1 MGATFDAV
9 ASQVWRRQQCK
20 MSNDFERCRVL
31 SFRVEEWTSSTFG
44 GQRLDLSSPTAM
56 RLTVEARTLV
66 WRNFFSCS
74 VDSAALL
81 ENVPGENDSIGI
93 MLSDFP
99 NSSSCAAKSRAVTG
113 PPKGNRCGFPWSAD
127 GCLAAHYISLAKR
140 RRAAFQS
147 SLVHGSSSCT
157 LPILRQFRRRTWPF
171 LTPRYEG
178 AMFELSIFWRQ
189 LCGVIDKSCFA
200 PLLFC
205 LWMVSTGFL
214 IKWGI
219 GVASHGAR
227 IDIRLTSSPSS
238 VRRWVALQ
246 HWIRVFA

>member
-1 MGATFDAV
+1 MISKDV
-9 ASQVWRRQQCK
+9 ECYPSEWRNGHRLH
-20 MSNDFERCRVL
+20 SEV
-31 SFRVEEWTSSTFG
+31 
-44 GQRLDLSSPTAM
+44 RLDISSPTAM
-56 RLTVEARTLV
+56 RLTEEARTQV
-66 WRNFFSCS
+66 RHNCFFCS
-74 VDSAALL
+74 MDFAALL
-81 ENVPGENDSIGI
+81 EKVPGENDSIGI

-147 SLVHGSSSCT
+147 CMVHGYSSCT
-157 LPILRQFRRRTWPF
+157 LPILRQFWRRTWPF
-171 LTPRYEG
+171 LTPRCVG
-178 AMFELSIFWRQ
+178 AMFGLSIIWRQ
-189 LCGVIDKSCFA
+189 LCGVIEKLSFLLR
-200 PLLFC
+200 LLFC
-205 LWMVSTGFL
+205 LRMVSTGFL

-219 GVASHGAR
+219 SVASHGAR

>member
-1 MGATFDAV
+1 MGNQAKCYT
-9 ASQVWRRQQCK
+9 
-20 MSNDFERCRVL
+20 
-31 SFRVEEWTSSTFG
+31 
-44 GQRLDLSSPTAM
+44 
-56 RLTVEARTLV
+56 RTLCPCADL
-66 WRNFFSCS
+66 FIC
-74 VDSAALL
+74 
-81 ENVPGENDSIGI
+81 
-93 MLSDFP
+93 
-99 NSSSCAAKSRAVTG
+99 SSCAAKSWAVTV

-127 GCLAAHYISLAKR
+127 GCLAAHFISLAKR

-214 IKWGI
+214 IKWRI
-219 GVASHGAR
+219 GVAFHGAR

-238 VRRWVALQ
+238 VRRRVDLQ

>member
-44 GQRLDLSSPTAM
+44 GQRLDISSPTAM

-81 ENVPGENDSIGI
+81 DNVPGENDSIGI

-157 LPILRQFRRRTWPF
+157 LPILRQFWRRTWAF
-171 LTPRYEG
+171 LTSRYEG
-178 AMFELSIFWRQ
+178 AMFELSIFWQQ

-200 PLLFC
+200 TLLFC

-219 GVASHGAR
+219 VVASHGAR